1 MIDEDAQA
9 NLTMALVYSS
19 LDDITIFADWHIK
32 IVVNAGMIYRLY
44 ICVQHRQLST
54 VGRASNLYFE
64 LCIDYQKALAFH
76 KANGDYLRKG
86 QWKDL
91 QVEVYI
97 I

>member
-1 MIDEDAQA
+1 MH
-9 NLTMALVYSS
+9 V
-19 LDDITIFADWHIK
+19 
-32 IVVNAGMIYRLY
+32 
-44 ICVQHRQLST
+44 CVQHRQLST

-64 LCIDYQKALAFH
+64 LGIDYEKALAFR